1 MQVLVRAPIT
11 LKDMHRTTAIL
22 AQAAGDVGDE
32 FLKYL
37 YVMAL
42 MHIEEET
49 NVPTLPHSQSN
60 AIRTVR
66 RR

>member
-37 YVMAL
+37 YAMAL
-42 MHIEEET
+42 RHIEEET
-49 NVPTLPHSQSN
+49 NVRTLPHC
-60 AIRTVR
+60 
-66 RR
+66 